1 MKTNKLFKVLSLIL
15 ALAMI
20 LTVAGCAGG
29 KTESST
35 AEESTTT
42 EESSTTEESTEESS
56 EESSEWVNTTGAD
69 DTSEHYSFEIYA
81 SYDWWTVKPWGD
93 DKTSAYWNELFNIGV
108 TWSKPD
114 ADADAKLNLM
124 LSSNDLPDSIVCERD
139 DNLVKMVNLGVIV
152 DLDDLRYEGCSY
164 DEDILAS
171 TQEFLRIDGVQVGVP
186 NWARK
191 SATGGNMSWNV
202 LNSVYEELGSPDI
215 STLEGMHD
223 YLVQV
228 KESGATNAS
237 GEVVT
242 PLITTSTTNNWYIV
256 SAIYRSLGAPN
267 TVASWFS
274 QATTTDSYEFVMYDE
289 TWIEALKIANQWY
302 REGLWTDTMVVD
314 TSAQVIEK
322 LSNGRAAVAYYD
334 FSDDSTSR
342 YNQILEDATGE
353 RYWIMGYEI
362 DGPIYPHGDGV
373 DYVYGEEGGTVG
385 WNVNCITTSA
395 ENPQRIF
402 DLYTY
407 MLTKQG
413 SIEMMYG
420 PQGFLW
426 DELDE
431 NGNPVVDMSSVSS
444 DQQSEAGCWA
454 WSQPAHSDNVDWT
467 KFAVNEALPEEQQ
480 DWVVAIQANVFSVY
494 DGEEAKDGQKFLT
507 DENTNVT
514 LEIDATTDLGIAL
527 TAVQEECNGKIPLIT
542 MASSDEEFESLCQ
555 SLIDFAEANMIHEIE
570 AAYGA
575 KRAENIEVQ
584 GYTAYQAWYDAHGI
598 A

>member
-93 DKTSAYWNELFNIGV
+93 DKTSAYWNELFNIDV
-108 TWSKPD
+108 TWTKPD
-114 ADADAKLNLM
+114 ADPDAKLNLM

-152 DLDDLRYEGCSY
+152 DLDDLRYEGCSF

-171 TQEFLRIDGVQVGVP
+171 TQEFLRIDGVLVGVP

-191 SATGGNMSWNV
+191 SATGGNMSWNI
-202 LNSVYEELGSPDI
+202 LNSVYEELGSPDL
-215 STLEGMHD
+215 STLEGLHD
-223 YLVQV
+223 YLVKV
-228 KESGATNAS
+228 KEEQPTNAA
-237 GEVVT
+237 GEVVA
-242 PLITTSTTNNWYIV
+242 PLITTSSSNNWYLV
-256 SAIYRSLGAPN
+256 SAIYRSLGAPLPE
-267 TVASWFS
+267 ASWFS
-274 QATTTDSYEFVMYDE
+274 VATKSDGYEFVMYDE
-289 TWIEALKIANQWY
+289 LWIEALKIANEWY
-302 REGLWTDTMVVD
+302 HEGLWSETVVTDTGE
-314 TSAQVIEK
+314 QVIEK
-322 LSNGRAAVAYYD
+322 LSNGRTAVAYYD

-342 YNQILEDATGE
+342 YNQILEAATGE
-353 RYWIMGYEI
+353 RYWLLGYEI
-362 DGPIYPHGDGV
+362 DAPIYPHAEGV
-373 DYVYGEEGGTVG
+373 DYVYGAVDGTVG

-402 DLYTY
+402 DLYSH

-420 PQGFLW
+420 PEGFLW

-431 NGNPVVDMSSVSS
+431 NGNPVITMSEVSA
-444 DQQSEAGCWA
+444 DQQSEAGC
-454 WSQPAHSDNVDWT
+454 
-467 KFAVNEALPEEQQ
+467 
-480 DWVVAIQANVFSVY
+480 
-494 DGEEAKDGQKFLT
+494 
-507 DENTNVT
+507 
-514 LEIDATTDLGIAL
+514 
-527 TAVQEECNGKIPLIT
+527 
-542 MASSDEEFESLCQ
+542 
-555 SLIDFAEANMIHEIE
+555 
-570 AAYGA
+570 
-575 KRAENIEVQ
+575 
-584 GYTAYQAWYDAHGI
+584 
-598 A
+598 